1 MFIHLAL
8 YFVLSAS
15 IWGQDG
21 FPAVLPAY
29 FEGSA
34 THKTII
40 LSRKLDEISGLAI
53 TDDGRL
59 FAHDDEQGAIYQ
71 LDQKTGEIQKIFYL
85 GKKKGKKED
94 FEGIAIVGEFFYL
107 VSSEGTLFQFK
118 EGDNKD
124 HVDYRLIKTGLPA
137 DLDVEGLCYDPVSR
151 SLLIACKD
159 SPKKGIDQPRSIYSF
174 LLEDMKLIEKPRFV
188 LSPDELYHNYK
199 ESLSEKI
206 GRFFLLIDA
215 LGVTPSAI
223 ERHPVTGSFFILS
236 SRGPFL
242 FELLPDGT
250 VVSRIK
256 LDATLHNQPEGLVF
270 TPENSMIISD
280 EAGEDR
286 ARLTIYHPD
295 FNLFPAR

>member
-1 MFIHLAL
+1 MNIHLAL
-8 YFVLSAS
+8 YFVLATPVL
-15 IWGQDG
+15 GQGG

-29 FEGSA
+29 FEGNS
-34 THKTII
+34 THETII
-40 LSRKLDEISGLAI
+40 LSGKLDEISGLAI

-59 FAHDDEQGAIYQ
+59 FAHDDEQGAVYQ
-71 LDQKTGEIQKIFYL
+71 LDQRTGEIQKIFYL

-94 FEGIAIVGEFFYL
+94 FEGIAIVDQFFYL
-107 VSSEGTLFQFK
+107 VTSQGVLFQFK
-118 EGDNKD
+118 EGENKD

-137 DLDVEGLCYDPVSR
+137 DLDVEGLCYDPMSHA
-151 SLLIACKD
+151 LLIACKD
-159 SPKKGIDQPRSIYSF
+159 SPKKGIDQPRSIFSF
-174 LLEDMKLIEKPRFV
+174 SLTEMKLIDKPRFV
-188 LSPDELYHNYK
+188 LSPDALYKDYK

-295 FNLFPAR
+295 LKLFPAR